1 MAIVKANYVK
11 RGKGCKARAKATIRY
26 ITHRRDR
33 DNNKVTRVLTGFD
46 GELTKEQAYRMIDEA
61 KRGTIFYRL
70 VISPDPRR
78 EDKYKDLSLSDMT
91 LSTIYKLEER
101 LGREVQFVATEHN
114 DHSPHRHT
122 HLLVLVTG
130 RRLTKEDFKALRQEA
145 TDQARVQRRMRD
157 QFLSHQQTRVR
168 SMAKS
173 HQNRAAQTHTAVP
186 GYTRRRPDST
196 YPRSFRPLA
205 AYNCPICNFHEVKAF
220 TNRILVDP
228 NRCPYCGV
236 KMKRDLESMLTLSLR
251 PGREVGFG

>member
-1 MAIVKANYVK
+1 VAIVKANYVK

-33 DNNKVTRVLTGFD
+33 DNNKVTRVITGFD

-91 LSTIYKLEER
+91 LSAIYKLEER

-122 HLLVLVTG
+122 HLLVLVILKRSA
-130 RRLTKEDFKALRQEA
+130 RR
-145 TDQARVQRRMRD
+145 
-157 QFLSHQQTRVR
+157 QQTRPASSAACATSSSATNRQGRAPWPKATKTGPRRHTPPSPATPGGGQIRPIRDPSGPWPPTTVLSATFMR
-168 SMAKS
+168 SKPSPTAYLLTP
-173 HQNRAAQTHTAVP
+173 AAVP
-186 GYTRRRPDST
+186 T
-196 YPRSFRPLA
+196 A
-205 AYNCPICNFHEVKAF
+205 ASK
-220 TNRILVDP
+220 
-228 NRCPYCGV
+228 
-236 KMKRDLESMLTLSLR
+236 
-251 PGREVGFG
+251 